1 MMDWVGE
8 VPVFQ
13 APKKRKDC
21 LKWKE
26 VKFGSKPSGKMEI
39 INADLS
45 DLFKT
50 KLEEQTGRELRW
62 MEVSEQ
68 PKTGIA
74 VKDLSKN
81 KALSRALEGKRL
93 KFTKEEFADCF
104 KFPEFPEIQK
114 FSYDSYMRVGDTAPD
129 TSGPLYTRTGEKKC
143 KHYLRYGTC
152 KYGEGCLFDHPLD
165 EKGEEKEPPPR
176 YFRPSKSLKVEFT
189 QDDFNKMSKEVQDI
203 LQKKPKTAGY
213 VKVGDIKAGKTE
225 TYFEPVSF
233 EPGHGLTWKYHE
245 FETGKYKVA
254 NGQVVELTVRK
265 PVTGIS
271 NGYRCF
277 IYLVILCKGA
287 IASVLCYYG
296 AGWILFGNDE
306 AGDLILNTLA
316 SSFIFS
322 VGDIVYSGFT
332 SKLGK
337 AMCDPDRHII
347 EFCAREPAH
356 KFSNRRNMVSWFV
369 MAALLL
375 VTTVALDTLWGCTS
389 LIDWGF
395 LGPVGS
401 FSVEQEL

>member
-13 APKKRKDC
+13 APKVRTDC
-21 LKWKE
+21 MKWKE
-26 VKFGSKPSGKMEI
+26 VKFGNTPKGEEI
-39 INADLS
+39 INTTLS
-45 DLFKT
+45 ALFEK

-62 MEVSEQ
+62 VEVSKQ
-68 PKTGIA
+68 PTTGIA

-81 KALSRALEGKRL
+81 KALSRALSEKRL
-93 KFTKEEFADCF
+93 KFTKEEFEECF
-104 KFPEFPEIQK
+104 QFPMTKPK
-114 FSYDSYMRVGDTAPD
+114 FSYDSYMKVGDT
-129 TSGPLYTRTGEKKC
+129 
-143 KHYLRYGTC
+143 
-152 KYGEGCLFDHPLD
+152 F
-165 EKGEEKEPPPR
+165 
-176 YFRPSKSLKVEFT
+176 FRPSRSLKVDFETDFT
-189 QDDFNKMSKEVQDI
+189 DGVLTKEGLPKEAKDI
-203 LQKKPKTAGY
+203 LENKEPKKAGY
-213 VKVGDIKAGKTE
+213 VKVGK
-225 TYFEPVSF
+225 TYFVPVDF
-233 EPGHGLTWKYHE
+233 EVGHGLTWKYHE
-245 FETGKYKVA
+245 YETGKYKVA

-287 IASVLCYYG
+287 IALVLCYY
-296 AGWILFGNDE
+296 ATGWILFGNDE

-316 SSFIFS
+316 SSFIFTM
-322 VGDIVYSGFT
+322 GDIVYTGFT

-369 MAALLL
+369 IAAILL